1 MKHPT
6 CAITDS
12 VASFPSPRTGLCKR
26 NNFTRLREWL
36 GLNVATCVLLGL
48 GTPVTPAEPCDVT
61 PLSQPPV
68 RVFPTNVTPSPS
80 PLAYKIAQNGMTCL
94 SPENEESFVIPP
106 RPTRRTKDGREA
118 KRSRERGFKSAR
130 RLSFCGGNASS
141 FDLELPCERER
152 AVWRGTSFFL
162 RWKKGLNIYPLPLRR
177 RRKERRSEREGEKVA
192 VILCGTKAIAF
203 SSSWRRRRRR
213 RAIARDSYYWV
224 TFRVNKKAPAF
235 APRPGCS

>member
-1 MKHPT
+1 MLRR
-6 CAITDS
+6 
-12 VASFPSPRTGLCKR
+12 VSFWGWEHL
-26 NNFTRLREWL
+26 
-36 GLNVATCVLLGL
+36 
-48 GTPVTPAEPCDVT
+48 TPAEPCDVT

-68 RVFPTNVTPSPS
+68 HVFPTNVTPSPS

-152 AVWRGTSFFL
+152 AVWRGTSFFSPVEEGIEYL
-162 RWKKGLNIYPLPLRR
+162 STSVEEEAKRE
-177 RRKERRSEREGEKVA
+177 KE
-192 VILCGTKAIAF
+192 
-203 SSSWRRRRRR
+203 
-213 RAIARDSYYWV
+213 
-224 TFRVNKKAPAF
+224 
-235 APRPGCS
+235 

>member
-1 MKHPT
+1 M
-6 CAITDS
+6 
-12 VASFPSPRTGLCKR
+12 SFHH
-26 NNFTRLREWL
+26 
-36 GLNVATCVLLGL
+36 
-48 GTPVTPAEPCDVT
+48 D
-61 PLSQPPV
+61 
-68 RVFPTNVTPSPS
+68 
-80 PLAYKIAQNGMTCL
+80 
-94 SPENEESFVIPP
+94 
-106 RPTRRTKDGREA
+106 RPDGRRTDEKRRGAEKEA
-118 KRSRERGFKSAR
+118 SRARAVFLFAAAMRLPSTWSCRAREREQ
-130 RLSFCGGNASS
+130 CGVGHH
-141 FDLELPCERER
+141 
-152 AVWRGTSFFL
+152 FFL